1 MRRGFTMIELIFVIV
16 ILGVLASVA
25 LPKFVGM
32 SEQAQEGKLKAFI
45 GTLNRTVGP
54 TLWSKSITDGNNGAI
69 NGGSY
74 DLTTYVDIPDG
85 NSTAPNL
92 TRCQAATTST
102 IGHAQSNAVVE
113 YSAANV
119 GKNYFVI
126 CRDGNVSNSP
136 VFGLYND
143 TDGTWVLEIQ

>member
-1 MRRGFTMIELIFVIV
+1 MKRGFTMIELIFVIV

-54 TLWSKSITDGNNGAI
+54 TLWSKSITDGKSGAI
-69 NGGSY
+69 SGGSY

-85 NSTAPNL
+85 NSSQPDLENCQSSTADPISHND
-92 TRCQAATTST
+92 
-102 IGHAQSNAVVE
+102 GNAVVK

-119 GKNYFVI
+119 GKQYYVI